1 MAAPRLLYGP
11 DEIAARVAE
20 LADNLTDVLN
30 DGAVVVGVLKGCLPF
45 MADLVRR
52 IDRHLEV
59 DFVALSA
66 FAPDSGRIRLTRDV
80 VSDVTGRQVLLVE
93 GVVDTGFRLDFL
105 RRHLADHD
113 PTEVRVCTLL
123 DRSDRRILPVEVE
136 HAGFVIDDGFVVG
149 YGLDHHGMY
158 RNLPSVLAVDLT
170 ELEAE
175 FAMGET
181 VVAETIMALAG
192 RSPLAG
198 STGAQQGG
206 SRVPG

>member
-1 MAAPRLLYGP
+1 
-11 DEIAARVAE
+11 
-20 LADNLTDVLN
+20 
-30 DGAVVVGVLKGCLPF
+30 
-45 MADLVRR
+45 
-52 IDRHLEV
+52 
-59 DFVALSA
+59 
-66 FAPDSGRIRLTRDV
+66 
-80 VSDVTGRQVLLVE
+80 
-93 GVVDTGFRLDFL
+93 
-105 RRHLADHD
+105 
-113 PTEVRVCTLL
+113 
-123 DRSDRRILPVEVE
+123 
-136 HAGFVIDDGFVVG
+136 
-149 YGLDHHGMY
+149 MY